1 MCNDFVDSFTVYY
14 RRVVWPG
21 CCHPPTKSN
30 PLCESRTRNKLIY
43 KSWLIIWLIHRV
55 TVWLNRLYC
64 CCHSWRS
71 RLIHCA
77 VVYFWYQRITNSC
90 SVRYTCTH
98 TIFNILKCAKVQ
110 KIQTKTSLLDVFVI
124 PQVVGDKVL
133 KAEIS
138 FPVSYTT
145 QPFFPSDITTCA
157 PAAAPYSAW
166 PCLSVWGP
174 ADVWP
179 PWSGCGEKEEHL
191 PARRHSSKN
200 TEMFLISIV
209 VFCSLTVGS
218 RFGCV
223 WCSCSLHL
231 CPFPFFSGLLL

>member
-1 MCNDFVDSFTVYY
+1 MLILSPSYY

-21 CCHPPTKSN
+21 CCLSPTKSHS
-30 PLCESRTRNKLIY
+30 LCESRPKNKLWMIRAG
-43 KSWLIIWLIHRV
+43 WLFDWYTV
-55 TVWLNRLYC
+55 TVWLNGLYC
-64 CCHSWRS
+64 CFHSWRS
-71 RLIHCA
+71 RLNHCA
-77 VVYFWYQRITNSC
+77 AVYFWYQRITNSC
-90 SVRYTCTH
+90 SVRYTYTH
-98 TIFNILKCAKVQ
+98 NIQKQSKSCKNKQTI
-110 KIQTKTSLLDVFVI
+110 TGLLDVFVI
-124 PQVVGDKVL
+124 PQVVGDTVL

-179 PWSGCGEKEEHL
+179 PWSGCGEEEEHL

-200 TEMFLISIV
+200 TEMFLNSIV
-209 VFCSLTVGS
+209 VFCSLTVSS

-231 CPFPFFSGLLL
+231 CPFPFFSGLIL

>member
-98 TIFNILKCAKVQ
+98 TIFNILKWSKSAKNSNKNKFVRCLCYSSGSWRQ
-110 KIQTKTSLLDVFVI
+110 GSEGRDQFPSKLHNTALLSLWHYHLCPCCCPLLSLTLSICLGSSWRLATLVRLWRKGRAPPCKTSL
-124 PQVVGDKVL
+124 Q
-133 KAEIS
+133 
-138 FPVSYTT
+138 
-145 QPFFPSDITTCA
+145 
-157 PAAAPYSAW
+157 
-166 PCLSVWGP
+166 
-174 ADVWP
+174 
-179 PWSGCGEKEEHL
+179 
-191 PARRHSSKN
+191 
-200 TEMFLISIV
+200 
-209 VFCSLTVGS
+209 
-218 RFGCV
+218 
-223 WCSCSLHL
+223 
-231 CPFPFFSGLLL
+231 